1 MIEEPKML
9 LLCPNCGAQYEVPED
24 HIPKKYGRD
33 VQCSACNHTW
43 FQTHPAQDLQP
54 TSQDKVDGLDL
65 PKPAEQG
72 FKSLRGD
79 DLEAGSPAPSAG
91 AGPQMPPLRQKRSLH
106 PSVAGVLREEAKRE
120 VEERGINSAQV
131 PDNAAVSQPNSEAA
145 SSSPVRSG
153 SSDQARDAD
162 MDMQA
167 LEELYQNSEKT
178 AKSTRGALLPDID
191 EINSTLSTSGAEWP
205 SDSDA
210 SKEIA
215 KK

>member
-72 FKSLRGD
+72 VKSLRGD

-145 SSSPVRSG
+145 SSSPVRFPLVTIRTEPRQMAVSLG
-153 SSDQARDAD
+153 EQKRF
-162 MDMQA
+162 
-167 LEELYQNSEKT
+167 
-178 AKSTRGALLPDID
+178 GIH
-191 EINSTLSTSGAEWP
+191 LSCRYPEHLNRRH
-205 SDSDA
+205 
-210 SKEIA
+210 
-215 KK
+215 